1 MERQILD
8 GLFALFAV
16 CWPKDWLDRVTLA
29 GGVERLAS
37 EWGKG
42 LAGIGLEQF
51 KRGVSY
57 ARRHYDYAPSIA
69 KFRRACLG
77 LEDGQGGSNAEQR
90 ARDALMAR
98 QRAEQAALPNGTW
111 AERRERGRQHL
122 AGLRAALGGDQRQ
135 DAPSDDEI
143 ADRER
148 RRAEQLAALKARE
161 AERPVQPRRAP
172 VFGSR
177 VDSDAVPLGDLVAEA
192 KRRSQEQ
199 EAA

>member
-1 MERQILD
+1 MWID
-8 GLFALFAV
+8 GLFAKFAI
-16 CWPKDWLDRVTLA
+16 CWPRDWHDRVALA
-29 GGVERLAS
+29 GADRLAG
-37 EWGKG
+37 EWGEG
-42 LAGIGLEQF
+42 LAGLKPEQLD
-51 KRGVSY
+51 RGIRY
-57 ARRHYDYAPSIA
+57 AREHYDWAPSIA
-69 KFRRACLG
+69 KFRRACLEG
-77 LEDGQGGSNAEQR
+77 DSTPEQR
-90 ARDALMAR
+90 AREALMAR

-111 AERRERGRQHL
+111 AEQRERGRQHL
-122 AGLRAALGGDQRQ
+122 AGLRAALGGEQRQ

-161 AERPVQPRRAP
+161 TERTAQPRRAP